1 MPRNGSGTYL
11 PPGGTAGSSGVQI
24 SSAAYN
30 DYVNDNAQA
39 VTESINTSGTK
50 AWTAN
55 QSVGGFKF
63 TSLGDGTA
71 QSDAAN
77 IKQVQTRTSAWAQA
91 TGTGDVILV
100 SLVPNI
106 SAYTDGMTINFRASA
121 ANTISAPTL
130 NINSVG
136 ARKIFKAA
144 ASALVAGDI
153 AGAAHDVI
161 VTFNS
166 ALDSGSGGWLLHD
179 PQSTPTLNIVGLTAE
194 TAIATG
200 DLFPVYDLSAT
211 ANRSMSYANVVKGI
225 NVLTEIVIDPNLDY
239 LPFYDASG
247 AVAGKVLAKNLKP
260 AEHWEYAIGD
270 ETTAITAGTLK
281 ITTRARKALT
291 ATAVRASLTTV
302 SSGAAP
308 VFDILIN
315 GVSMLSTKLSIDAS
329 EKTSTTA
336 ATAAVISAPSIPDD
350 AEITVS
356 VLTAGTGATGG
367 KICIIGYPT

>member
-1 MPRNGSGTYL
+1 
-11 PPGGTAGSSGVQI
+11 
-24 SSAAYN
+24 
-30 DYVNDNAQA
+30 
-39 VTESINTSGTK
+39 
-50 AWTAN
+50 
-55 QSVGGFKF
+55 
-63 TSLGDGTA
+63 
-71 QSDAAN
+71 
-77 IKQVQTRTSAWAQA
+77 
-91 TGTGDVILV
+91 
-100 SLVPNI
+100 
-106 SAYTDGMTINFRASA
+106 
-121 ANTISAPTL
+121 
-130 NINSVG
+130 
-136 ARKIFKAA
+136 
-144 ASALVAGDI
+144 
-153 AGAAHDVI
+153 
-161 VTFNS
+161 
-166 ALDSGSGGWLLHD
+166 
-179 PQSTPTLNIVGLTAE
+179 
-194 TAIATG
+194 
-200 DLFPVYDLSAT
+200 
-211 ANRSMSYANVVKGI
+211 MSYANVVKGI